1 MDTTAVI
8 VTVAG
13 LGLAGFVLWYFFFSA
28 RQTASAVS
36 TSGGVQEVAITVKG
50 GYSPDVIEVERGKPV
65 QLSFYRD
72 EENSCSEELLMPDFS
87 IRRDLPAFKR
97 GSARVG
103 TEIPVREMQNGLMPQ
118 KTSVFVLRA
127 CLSAR

>member
-1 MDTTAVI
+1 MDSTALL
-8 VTVAG
+8 VTIAG
-13 LGLAGFVLWYFFFSA
+13 VGLAVFVIWYFFFSA

-72 EENSCSEELLMPDFS
+72 EENSCSEELLMPDFNV
-87 IRRDLPAFKR
+87 RRDLPAFKTTLVELLPQQAGTFTFTCGMGMLR
-97 GSARVG
+97 GNLV
-103 TEIPVREMQNGLMPQ
+103 V
-118 KTSVFVLRA
+118 K
-127 CLSAR
+127 

>member
-8 VTVAG
+8 VTIVG

-36 TSGGVQEVAITVKG
+36 SSSGVQEVGITVKG

-65 QLSFYRD
+65 QLHFYRD

-87 IRRDLPAFKR
+87 IRRDLPAFQTTLVELLPQEAGRFEFTCGMGMLR
-97 GSARVG
+97 GALV
-103 TEIPVREMQNGLMPQ
+103 V
-118 KTSVFVLRA
+118 K
-127 CLSAR
+127 